1 MLSYLCH
8 ERVLLHACGRRGV
21 ASTLSTRKGTHF
33 FADMQEKSH
42 FSAILFRATMGV
54 EDIYPEFQCQS
65 VRVRGTSILPLIA
78 LIYTDML
85 RICANP

>member
-21 ASTLSTRKGTHF
+21 ASTLSTRKVTHF

-42 FSAILFRATMGV
+42 FCAILLEERAKGTTFSCLEEEFRVPIMTT
-54 EDIYPEFQCQS
+54 E
-65 VRVRGTSILPLIA
+65 
-78 LIYTDML
+78 
-85 RICANP
+85 